1 MDYITDYVVR
11 HQENSVDTRKI
22 NRYNGLKG
30 GIFVKFRLPDDFLLG
45 VSTASTQIEGGE
57 VGSNWNDWYKKGHI
71 TDGTDPATGNDHWIK
86 WQQDTTLLAQMGIQV
101 YRFSVEW
108 ARLMPSPGQ
117 VEESAVERYRQELL
131 ELKKYGIRPLLTI
144 HHFSN
149 PMWFENL
156 GAFTKRENLH
166 YYLEL
171 VELVIDRFGDLCSDY
186 ITINE
191 PNVYATNSYFFG
203 SWPPGEKDAGATIH
217 VMENLAYCH
226 ITAYN
231 RIHEKRKAM
240 GFDDTMVGAANHV
253 RVFAPKNPKNPRHCF
268 CAKLTKWLFQD
279 ALTQAMTL
287 GKFPF
292 PMKNHWNLPR
302 GEYTDFVG
310 VNYYSRSTVSGIGDG
325 VREDSPRNDL
335 NWEIYPQGLVEC
347 SRELLQVLNRPI
359 WVTEN
364 GTCDNDDRFR
374 SRYLYEHL
382 EALSE
387 SGLPFERYYHW
398 CFCDNFEWIE
408 GNSAKFGLVSVDPE
422 TMART
427 VKKSGYFYSQ
437 IIADSGVTEEAYQ
450 NFVSGLEY
458 DVR

>member
-1 MDYITDYVVR
+1 M
-11 HQENSVDTRKI
+11 
-22 NRYNGLKG
+22 
-30 GIFVKFRLPDDFLLG
+30 KFRLPEGLLLG

-57 VGSNWNDWYKKGHI
+57 VGSNWNAWYHQGRI
-71 TDGTDPATGNDHWIK
+71 TDNTDPATGNDHWIK
-86 WQQDTTLLAQMGIQV
+86 WQEDTALLSQMGIQL

-108 ARLMPSPGQ
+108 ARLMPTPST
-117 VEESAVERYRQELL
+117 VDEAVVDRYRQELL
-131 ELKKYGIRPLLTI
+131 ELRKYGIRPLLTI

-149 PMWFENL
+149 PMWFESL

-166 YYLEL
+166 HYIQL
-171 VELVIDRFGDLCSDY
+171 VELVVDRFGDLCSDY

-203 SWPPGEKDAGATIH
+203 TWPPGEKNLGNTVAA
-217 VMENLAYCH
+217 MENLAYCH
-226 ITAYN
+226 IQAYKM
-231 RIHEKRKAM
+231 IHAKRQAM
-240 GFDDTMVGAANHV
+240 GYTDTMVGAANHV
-253 RVFAPKNPKNPRHCF
+253 RVFAPKNPKNPWHCF

-287 GKFPF
+287 GKFPV
-292 PMKNHWNLPR
+292 PLRNWAKLPL

-325 VREDSPRNDL
+325 VRENSPRNDL
-335 NWEIYPQGLVEC
+335 GWEIYPQGLIEC
-347 SRELLQVLNRPI
+347 SRDLLKVLERPI

-382 EALSE
+382 KALSQ

-408 GNSAKFGLVSVDPE
+408 GNSAKFGLVRVDPE
-422 TMART
+422 TRSRT
-427 VKKSGYFYSQ
+427 VKTSGHFYTEMIQ
-437 IIADSGVTEEAYQ
+437 NHGVTEEMYQ
-450 NFVSGLEY
+450 TYVNGQEY
-458 DVR
+458 DIR